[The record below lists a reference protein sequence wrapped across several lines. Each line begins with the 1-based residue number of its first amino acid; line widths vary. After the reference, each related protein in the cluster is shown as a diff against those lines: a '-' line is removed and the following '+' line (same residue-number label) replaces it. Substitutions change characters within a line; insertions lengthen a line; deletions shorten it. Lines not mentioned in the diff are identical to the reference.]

1 MNCLKIAED
10 FHLSDFEK
18 SDLKVSYGLEVDGI
32 WKGIK
37 YFKLK
42 YINEVKVRSILPEV
56 IRTDFDLLVMEIN
69 NRIPPHTDSGILS
82 SINIYIE
89 SEPCTTQ
96 FYSFK
101 ENHDTLQIENQTNG
115 KLFRL
120 NNLTLENSFVAKP
133 NEIWLLDVTK
143 PHSVFPIDENTKTVK
158 RVAICLQSS
167 KHSFD
172 DVKRLITDANTK

>member
-1 MNCLKIAED
+1 MNCFKIADD
-10 FHLSDFEK
+10 FYLSDFEK
-18 SDLKVSYGLEVDGI
+18 SDLKVSYGLEIDGI

-42 YINEVKVRSILPEV
+42 YIDEVKVRSILPEV
-56 IRTDFDLLVMEIN
+56 IQNEFDLFVMEIN
-69 NRIPPHTDSGILS
+69 NKIPPHTDSGILS

-89 SEPCTTQ
+89 SEPCRTQ
-96 FYSFK
+96 FYSFN

-120 NNLTLENSFVAKP
+120 SNLTLEDSFVAKL
-133 NEIWLLDVTK
+133 NEVWLLDVTK
-143 PHSVFPIDENTKTVK
+143 PHSVYPIDENTKTVK

-167 KHSFD
+167 KYSYD
-172 DVKRLITDANTK
+172 DVKRLITHANKK